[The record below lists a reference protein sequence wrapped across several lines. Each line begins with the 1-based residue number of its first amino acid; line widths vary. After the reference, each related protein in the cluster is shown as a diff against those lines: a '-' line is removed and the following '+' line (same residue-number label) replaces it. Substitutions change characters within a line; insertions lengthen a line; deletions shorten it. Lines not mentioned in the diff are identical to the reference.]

1 MFGIAGNCSVCTRS
15 ERYTH
20 RFWSWCRNP

>member
-1 MFGIAGNCSVCTRS
+1 MFGIAGNCSRS
-15 ERYTH
+15 ERYTD